1 MTKSIIITLLDRE
14 RILKLINQEKEF
26 GKAKNK
32 EYLKS
37 LEQELNR
44 ATILPSE
51 RIPADVVTMNSRILL
66 EDLDAGE
73 KMEYTLVY
81 PKDSELLENK
91 ISVLAP
97 IGTAILGYQEG
108 DIIDWKVPSGIIRL
122 KIERIL
128 YQPEAAG
135 NYEL

>member
-1 MTKSIIITLLDRE
+1 MTKTIIITLLDRE

-44 ATILPSE
+44 ATILSSEGIPS
-51 RIPADVVTMNSRILL
+51 DVVTMNSQLLL
-66 EDLDAGE
+66 EDLDTGE
-73 KMEYTLVY
+73 EMEYSLVY
-81 PKDSELLENK
+81 PEDSELLENK

-97 IGTAILGYQEG
+97 IGTAILGYREG
-108 DIIDWKVPSGIIRL
+108 DIIDWKVPSGIVKL
-122 KIERIL
+122 KIKKIL
-128 YQPEAAG
+128 YQPESTG
-135 NYEL
+135 NYNL